1 VEQSN
6 IDKHV
11 FWPKNRV
18 MRRLV
23 TFLVSRSIPLA
34 PLSPAALFGQS
45 SFPIITPGKTTPLR
59 PVRTARF
66 SRRRILL
73 ISLLVVLSVPSQVR
87 GQDTHPQTQIPA
99 PNDASKKIW
108 TNENISST
116 HGNISVVGGGA
127 SRVSATGQDFELA
140 SHGATFVNPK
150 PGQVVH
156 PGEALHVD
164 IAIDSGVTLLRGAG
178 IMSSVGAFSEIRQ
191 APPYSFTFMVPKE
204 VRGGDQLIGL
214 QRLYA
219 LGPVVGRA
227 NDPNLAMTTIDV
239 EEPDLPLSL
248 TAAGGMMPNNGSALT
263 FLKAGDAEQISI
275 YARFPDGQELNVT
288 KSSYLELTSSDVSVV
303 RIADEGTVVSVG
315 AGNASIIASY
325 TLQGQEKRLPI
336 PVSVSS
342 ERGFLTASPATVD
355 FGDIPVGTTT
365 PPRQVTITNNSSGDV
380 KIYGVNY
387 TIGPE
392 NCSNRVLAPGGSC
405 SLTVS
410 MSLNSI
416 GRAHVTILVDSL
428 SIVLLANGI

>member
-1 VEQSN
+1 
-6 IDKHV
+6 
-11 FWPKNRV
+11 
-18 MRRLV
+18 M
-23 TFLVSRSIPLA
+23 TSRIIPLA
-34 PLSPAALFGQS
+34 LLSPAALFGQS
-45 SFPIITPGKTTPLR
+45 SFLIITPGETTPLR
-59 PVRTARF
+59 RVRTARF

-73 ISLLVVLSVPSQVR
+73 ISLLVVLSAPSQVR
-87 GQDTHPQTQIPA
+87 GQDTHAQTQVPA

-127 SRVSATGQDFELA
+127 SRVSATGQDFESA

-150 PGQVVH
+150 PGQVVY

-178 IMSSVGAFSEIRQ
+178 IMSSIGAFSEIRQ
-191 APPYSFTFMVPKE
+191 APPYSFTFVVPKE
-204 VRGGDQLIGL
+204 ARGSDPLIGL
-214 QRLYA
+214 QPLYA
-219 LGPVVGRA
+219 IGSVVGRP
-227 NDPNLAMTTIDV
+227 NDPDLAMTTIDV

-263 FLKAGDAEQISI
+263 FLKAGDEEQISI

-288 KSSYLELTSSDVSVV
+288 QSRYLELTSSDVGVV
-303 RIADEGTVVSVG
+303 RIADEGAVVSVG

-325 TLQGQEKRLPI
+325 TLQGQEKRLSI

-405 SLTVS
+405 SLTVT

>member
-1 VEQSN
+1 
-6 IDKHV
+6 
-11 FWPKNRV
+11 
-18 MRRLV
+18 
-23 TFLVSRSIPLA
+23 
-34 PLSPAALFGQS
+34 
-45 SFPIITPGKTTPLR
+45 
-59 PVRTARF
+59 
-66 SRRRILL
+66 
-73 ISLLVVLSVPSQVR
+73 
-87 GQDTHPQTQIPA
+87 
-99 PNDASKKIW
+99 
-108 TNENISST
+108 
-116 HGNISVVGGGA
+116 VVGGGA
-127 SRVSATGQDFELA
+127 SRVSATGQDFESA

-164 IAIDSGVTLLRGAG
+164 IAIDSGVTLLKGAG
-178 IMSSVGAFSEIRQ
+178 IMSSVGAFSDIRQ
-191 APPYSFTFMVPKE
+191 APPYSFTFVVPKE
-204 VRGGDQLIGL
+204 ARGGDQLIGL

-263 FLKAGDAEQISI
+263 FLKAGDAEKISI

-288 KSSYLELTSSDVSVV
+288 QSSYLELTSSDVSVV

-325 TLQGQEKRLPI
+325 TLQGQEKRLSI
-336 PVSVSS
+336 PVSVSGG
-342 ERGFLTASPATVD
+342 RGFFLTASPATVD

-387 TIGPE
+387 TTDPE

-405 SLTVS
+405 SLTVT

-416 GRAHVTILVDSL
+416 GPAHVTIWVDSL
-428 SIVLLANGI
+428 SIVLLGNGI